1 MRSIYLVRRHRPW
14 PVIDTP
20 GNTIAPLA
28 SAAMMQPSHVLR
40 TPKQWAAKFE
50 QRSHALL
57 AALAEEAAA

>member
-1 MRSIYLVRRHRPW
+1 MKPIYLVRRHRPW

-28 SAAMMQPSHVLR
+28 SAALMQPSHVL
-40 TPKQWAAKFE
+40 W
-50 QRSHALL
+50 